1 MKETQETSFDLWVRK
16 VPGGENGNP
25 FQYSCWDNPMD
36 RGALRATV
44 HGVTKSQILLSKWA
58 RTHNKTKIENIW
70 GEVYIINNQDFKK
83 LNMK

>member
-1 MKETQETSFDLWVRK
+1 
-16 VPGGENGNP
+16 
-25 FQYSCWDNPMD
+25 MD